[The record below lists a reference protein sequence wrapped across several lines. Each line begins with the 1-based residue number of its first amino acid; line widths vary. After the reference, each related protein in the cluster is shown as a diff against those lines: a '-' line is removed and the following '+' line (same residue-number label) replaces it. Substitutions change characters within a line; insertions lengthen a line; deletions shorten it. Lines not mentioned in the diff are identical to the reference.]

1 MWFFAVEK
9 GRTIA
14 AAAAAETI
22 IREKECHREGEVRKG
37 LILLLSGG
45 EIVPAAA
52 AAAAVVEAM
61 NTICTSSLYGY

>member
-22 IREKECHREGEVRKG
+22 IREKECHRERSEEGAHPFVVW
-37 LILLLSGG
+37 G

-52 AAAAVVEAM
+52 AAAAVEAM